1 MLAGDFTAAEQWRRD
16 VTERVSRLEHWW
28 GLGFEIRASIA
39 LVLCEQERYE
49 EAVRLTDV
57 MPTEVGDNAEGH
69 VLWRRGRARAL
80 ARLGQTDEAIGLAR
94 DAVDLADQTDSLNL
108 RGDALLDRADVLRV
122 RAREDEAA
130 RDVDAALA
138 LYERKGNLVMAE
150 RARRLAAESGSK
162 LVGDS
167 GAAQGEE
174 QRLLLE

>member
-1 MLAGDFTAAEQWRRD
+1 MLAGDFTAPEQWLRD

-80 ARLGQTDEAIGLAR
+80 ARLGQTDEATVSHAMPLTWRSRPTASTCEATRCSIVPTCYASAHVKTRPPATSTRRSHSTSAR
-94 DAVDLADQTDSLNL
+94 ATSSWPSG
-108 RGDALLDRADVLRV
+108 RG
-122 RAREDEAA
+122 
-130 RDVDAALA
+130 
-138 LYERKGNLVMAE
+138 G
-150 RARRLAAESGSK
+150 
-162 LVGDS
+162 
-167 GAAQGEE
+167 
-174 QRLLLE
+174 